1 MADNIE
7 PISNNNFY
15 VYEHIRLD
23 NNTCFYVGKGKGKR
37 SDRVSRNEHHDRIS
51 KKYGH
56 AVVIIADNLTEEEAF
71 NLERE
76 TIEDYVFNLGYGID
90 IIGFNNKE
98 DYEIGHLTNCTWGGE
113 GSSGYNFSED
123 TKMKISNSLKGNIVS
138 EETKKKQSNSQ
149 KERWKNTSN
158 ERKEELRNIFSK
170 NVKKYWDNVD
180 KETKKERFKHVSE
193 TRIKNETAKGK
204 NNPMYGKHHSKETI
218 EKLSKKVINITTGE
232 IFNSIKDGA
241 KKYGLIPN
249 SISQCCNGK
258 YKTSGGF
265 KWIKLENYNNDFK
278 GILIEG

>member
-1 MADNIE
+1 MADEENRD
-7 PISNNNFY
+7 FY

-23 NNTCFYVGKGKGKR
+23 NNTCFYVGKGKGNRK
-37 SDRVSRNEHHDRIS
+37 DIPIRNKHHDRIS
-51 KKYGH
+51 EKYGH

-76 TIEDYVFNLGYGID
+76 TIEHYVVNVGYGID
-90 IIGFNNKE
+90 IDGYRDYSNKK
-98 DYEIGHLTNCTWGGE
+98 YLTNCTWGGE

-138 EETKKKQSNSQ
+138 EATKKKQSNSQ

-158 ERKEELRNIFSK
+158 ERKEELGNIFSK

-180 KETKKERFKHVSE
+180 KEAKKERSKHVSE

-249 SISQCCNGK
+249 SISQCCSGR

>member
-1 MADNIE
+1 
-7 PISNNNFY
+7 
-15 VYEHIRLD
+15 
-23 NNTCFYVGKGKGKR
+23 
-37 SDRVSRNEHHDRIS
+37 
-51 KKYGH
+51 
-56 AVVIIADNLTEEEAF
+56 
-71 NLERE
+71 
-76 TIEDYVFNLGYGID
+76 
-90 IIGFNNKE
+90 
-98 DYEIGHLTNCTWGGE
+98 
-113 GSSGYNFSED
+113 
-123 TKMKISNSLKGNIVS
+123 MKISNSLKGNIVS

-149 KERWKNTSN
+149 KERWKNMSN
-158 ERKEELRNIFSK
+158 ERKEELGNIFSK

-180 KETKKERFKHVSE
+180 KEAKKERSKHVSE
-193 TRIKNETAKGK
+193 TRIKNGTAKGK

-249 SISQCCNGK
+249 SISQCCSGR

>member
-1 MADNIE
+1 MSINE
-7 PISNNNFY
+7 NREFY

-23 NNTCFYVGKGKGKR
+23 NMTCFYVGKGKGER
-37 SDRVSRNEHHDRIS
+37 AYDLERNDHHDRIS
-51 KKYGH
+51 NMHGH
-56 AVVIIADNLTEEEAF
+56 AVLIIKDNLTEEEAF
-71 NLERE
+71 ELERD

-90 IIGFNNKE
+90 IKGYKNRENNE
-98 DYEIGHLTNCTWGGE
+98 FLTNMTFGGE
-113 GSSGYNFSED
+113 GSSGHKF
-123 TKMKISNSLKGNIVS
+123 S
-138 EETKKKQSNSQ
+138 EETKEKQSNSQ

-180 KETKKERFKHVSE
+180 KEAKKERSKHVSE

-249 SISQCCNGK
+249 SISQCCSGR

>member
-1 MADNIE
+1 MSDNE
-7 PISNNNFY
+7 NRDFY

-23 NNTCFYVGKGKGKR
+23 NNTCFYVGKGKGNRK
-37 SDRVSRNEHHDRIS
+37 DIPIRNKHHDRIS
-51 KKYGH
+51 EKYGH

-90 IIGFNNKE
+90 IEGYRDFSNKK
-98 DYEIGHLTNCTWGGE
+98 YLTNCTWGGE

-149 KERWKNTSN
+149 KERWKNMSN

-180 KETKKERFKHVSE
+180 KEAKKERFKHVSE

-249 SISQCCNGK
+249 SISQCCSGR

>member
-1 MADNIE
+1 MADSIE
-7 PISNNNFY
+7 PISHNNFY

-37 SDRVSRNEHHDRIS
+37 SDIVSRNEHHDRIS

-90 IIGFNNKE
+90 IEGYRDFSNKK
-98 DYEIGHLTNCTWGGE
+98 YLTNCTWGGE

-123 TKMKISNSLKGNIVS
+123 IKMKISNSLKGNIVS

-180 KETKKERFKHVSE
+180 KEAKKERFKHVSE

-249 SISQCCNGK
+249 SISQCCSGR

>member
-1 MADNIE
+1 ME
-7 PISNNNFY
+7 NNEDREFY
-15 VYEHIRLD
+15 VYKHIRLD
-23 NNTCFYVGKGKGKR
+23 NNTCFYIGKGKG
-37 SDRVSRNEHHDRIS
+37 DRKDIPTRNTHHDRIS
-51 KKYGH
+51 ERYGH
-56 AVVIIADNLTEEEAF
+56 KVVVIKNNLTEKDAF
-71 NLERE
+71 ELERE
-76 TIEDYVFNLGYGID
+76 IIEDYVFTFGYGID
-90 IIGFNNKE
+90 IEGYRDFSNKK
-98 DYEIGHLTNCTWGGE
+98 YLTNCTWGGE

-149 KERWKNTSN
+149 KERWKNMSN
-158 ERKEELRNIFSK
+158 ERKEELGNIFSK
-170 NVKKYWDNVD
+170 NVKKYWENVD
-180 KETKKERFKHVSE
+180 KKAKKEKSKHVSE

-249 SISQCCNGK
+249 SISQCCSGR

>member
-7 PISNNNFY
+7 PISHNNFY

-37 SDRVSRNEHHDRIS
+37 SDIVSRNEHHDRIS

-90 IIGFNNKE
+90 IKGYKNRENNE
-98 DYEIGHLTNCTWGGE
+98 FLTNMTFGGE
-113 GSSGYNFSED
+113 GSSGHKF
-123 TKMKISNSLKGNIVS
+123 S
-138 EETKKKQSNSQ
+138 EETKEKQSNSQ

-180 KETKKERFKHVSE
+180 KEAKKERSKHVSE

-249 SISQCCNGK
+249 SISQCCSGR

>member
-1 MADNIE
+1 MSDNE
-7 PISNNNFY
+7 NRDFY

-90 IIGFNNKE
+90 IEGYRDFSNKK
-98 DYEIGHLTNCTWGGE
+98 YLTNCTWGGE

-149 KERWKNTSN
+149 KERWKNMSN
-158 ERKEELRNIFSK
+158 ERKEELGNIFSK

-180 KETKKERFKHVSE
+180 KEAKKERFKHVSE

-249 SISQCCNGK
+249 SISQCCSGR

>member
-1 MADNIE
+1 MENNKNNEEIYGIIYAIINKVDLKIYIGQTVKQNVIGPNSRYGRIE
-7 PISNNNFY
+7 KTHNKKLREDIEELGINNFEVMIIDKAY
-15 VYEHIRLD
+15 SKEELD
-23 NNTCFYVGKGKGKR
+23 NKEIMYIANTNAK
-37 SDRVSRNEHHDRIS
+37 NE
-51 KKYGH
+51 
-56 AVVIIADNLTEEEAF
+56 EF
-71 NLERE
+71 
-76 TIEDYVFNLGYGID
+76 
-90 IIGFNNKE
+90 
-98 DYEIGHLTNCTWGGE
+98 
-113 GSSGYNFSED
+113 GYN
-123 TKMKISNSLKGNIVS
+123 KLKGGSNFDENMREYLSEINFGKHHS
-138 EETKKKQSNSQ
+138 EETRNKMSESQ
-149 KERWKNTSN
+149 KERWKNMSN
-158 ERKEELRNIFSK
+158 ERKEELGNIFSK

-180 KETKKERFKHVSE
+180 KEAKKERFKHVSE

-249 SISQCCNGK
+249 SISQCCSGR

>member
-1 MADNIE
+1 MSDNE
-7 PISNNNFY
+7 NRDFY

-56 AVVIIADNLTEEEAF
+56 AVVIIADRLTEEEAF
-71 NLERE
+71 KLETER
-76 TIEDYVFNLGYGID
+76 IEDYVITFGYGINIEGYD
-90 IIGFNNKE
+90 
-98 DYEIGHLTNCTWGGE
+98 DYDHKLPYLTNFTWGGE

-158 ERKEELRNIFSK
+158 ERKEELGNIFSK
-170 NVKKYWDNVD
+170 NVKKYRDNVD
-180 KETKKERFKHVSE
+180 KEAKKERFKHVSE

-265 KWIKLENYNNDFK
+265 KWIKLENYNNNFK